1 VKLKKLKSIMKF
13 KFSCFKKD
21 KWCGKA
27 EQSILWILFGVM
39 IAILSIAS
47 FFSFDD
53 KIINIIKALGS
64 LMLVVSLG
72 IAANQFRLNRKQFEK
87 NNEWNKKQLA
97 MTQAHT
103 VLDNITKHIEVI
115 NPILNYRERKKN
127 KATPYSVAEIHN
139 AMGIFMEDGS
149 FVFHGQHSKD
159 DYKNLP
165 REQKDE
171 HIIHFID
178 EIDGLAVKDSIY
190 GLLNEYEYLAAG
202 VNNDILDEDVIKS
215 LMCSPIRDAFR
226 LFEVYI
232 NHVIKKHDGNENMY
246 LQIRN
251 FIANNRC

>member
-1 VKLKKLKSIMKF
+1 MDIKKIMKMR
-13 KFSCFKKD
+13 FSCFKKD

-27 EQSILWILFGVM
+27 EQSILWILVGVM
-39 IAILSIAS
+39 ISILAIAV

-64 LMLVVSLG
+64 LMLVISLS

-97 MTQAHT
+97 MTQSHT
-103 VLDNITKHIEVI
+103 VLDNITKHIEII
-115 NPILNYRERKKN
+115 NPVLNYRERKKS
-127 KATPYSVAEIHN
+127 KSKVIPYSVYEIHN
-139 AMGIFMEDGS
+139 AMGVFMEDGS
-149 FVFHGQHSKD
+149 FIFHGQHSKE

-165 REQKDE
+165 REQKNK

-178 EIDGLAVKDSIY
+178 EIDGLAIKDSIY

-202 VNNDILDEDVIKS
+202 VNNEILDKEVIKS
-215 LMCSPIRDAFR
+215 LLCSSIKDVFR

-232 NHVIKKHDGNENMY
+232 DHVIKNHDGNENMY
-246 LQIRN
+246 LQIRK
-251 FIANNRC
+251 FIESNEC